1 MIGKT
6 MPDMSDF
13 QKQFLSKGVGNELFT
28 QKEFDDELA
37 LAKAEIMTMAI
48 EASRTAVMME
58 REYCAQL
65 VDKMADDEEEG
76 EVCTAIR
83 SVAEA
88 IRNRIPSQVK
98 Q

>member
-6 MPDMSDF
+6 MTDMSDF
-13 QKQFLSKGVGNELFT
+13 QKQFLAKGVGNQLFT
-28 QKEFDDELA
+28 QEEFDNELA

-48 EASRTAVMME
+48 EASRTAVIME

-76 EVCTAIR
+76 ETCTAIR
-83 SVAEA
+83 NVATA

>member
-1 MIGKT
+1 MA
-6 MPDMSDF
+6 DMSDF
-13 QKQFLSKGVGNELFT
+13 QKQFLAKGVGNELFT

-58 REYCAQL
+58 REYCAEL
-65 VDKMADDEEEG
+65 VDKMANDEEEG

-83 SVAEA
+83 AVAEA
-88 IRNRIPSQVK
+88 IRNRIPSQR